1 MVKRTYNCTID
12 DLQIEDDGET
22 VVLPI
27 EAQETLGLKENDQ
40 VVMKKINTDKNLT
53 IFEIQSNEN

>member
-22 VVLPI
+22 VILPL
-27 EAQETLGLKENDQ
+27 EAQETLGLKEKEQ

>member
-40 VVMKKINTDKNLT
+40 VVMKKINIDKNLT

>member
-27 EAQETLGLKENDQ
+27 EAQETLGLKEKEQ